1 MALRLKR
8 RLLQL
13 CGLGNPVHPLI
24 VRAHRLRRTI
34 LGSDGRLRDEYLG
47 KTEKPKLHIGGG
59 WRLLD
64 GWLNTDIELIPN
76 VMRMDATEP
85 FPFAENTF
93 QYVYTEHMIEHVPY
107 QQGSRMLQ
115 ECHRVMR
122 DGGVIRVITP
132 NLAAI
137 LGLYKDELW
146 PDQEEYLQWFCRT
159 FVQEGRL
166 DAVYAIN
173 AMFRNWGHQFLY
185 DERTLSDSMCA
196 AGFRAVQRSALG
208 KSPHLELQNMENEQR
223 YPKGLLNFESVAL
236 EGLK

>member
-1 MALRLKR
+1 MTAQFRR
-8 RLLQL
+8 RLLEL
-13 CGLGNPVHPLI
+13 CGLGNPAHPFI
-24 VRAHRLRRTI
+24 VRAYRLRRTI
-34 LGSDGRLRDEYLG
+34 LRSDERLRDEYLR
-47 KTEKPKLHIGGG
+47 KTVKPKLHIGGG
-59 WRLLD
+59 RRLLD

-93 QYVYTEHMIEHVPY
+93 QYLYTEHMIEHVPY
-107 QQGSRMLQ
+107 QKGARMLQ

-122 DGGVIRVITP
+122 DGAVIRVITP

-137 LGLYKDELW
+137 LGLYKDELG
-146 PDQEEYLQWFCRT
+146 PDQQEYLQWFCRT
-159 FVQEGRL
+159 FVQEGRP
-166 DAVYAIN
+166 DAVSAIN

-185 DERTLSDSMCA
+185 DDNTLSDSMCA
-196 AGFRAVQRSALG
+196 AGFRAVHRCVLGESA
-208 KSPHLELQNMENEQR
+208 HLELQNMENEQR